1 MAEVTLEVSRREKS
15 GKEIAKKL
23 RAAGKVPAVVYG
35 GHKEPVAIEV
45 DRKAVS
51 ELVQKS
57 DHVVRSIFLLKM
69 AGTDQQRY
77 AMIKDIQIDP
87 VSRRMTHIDF
97 VRVVM
102 DEVVRVTVPVHIVGT
117 AIGVKEGGILDWQ
130 VRDLH
135 VECLPNAIPDKID
148 IDVTALGS
156 HDYLRVSD
164 LTLPEGVKVLED
176 PERVVVGVT
185 HLRAEVVEPTAEAAA
200 AAAPA
205 EPEVIKTMLA
215 HMQAVTNSG
224 TVPVRTKEFVATLV
238 SRLNRCEY

>member
-57 DHVVRSIFLLKM
+57 EHGVRSIFLLKM
-69 AGTDQQRY
+69 SGTDQQRH

-87 VSRRMTHIDF
+87 ISRRMTHIDF

-135 VECLPNAIPDKID
+135 VECLPNAIPDKIA
-148 IDVTALGS
+148 IDVTALGN
-156 HDYLRVSD
+156 HDYYRVSD
-164 LTLPEGVKVLED
+164 LKLPEGVKVLED
-176 PERVVVGVT
+176 LERVVVGVT
-185 HLRAEVVEPTAEAAA
+185 QMRAEVVEPTAEAAVA
-200 AAAPA
+200 AATPA
-205 EPEVIKTMLA
+205 EPEVIKK
-215 HMQAVTNSG
+215 G
-224 TVPVRTKEFVATLV
+224 KPEDEKEK
-238 SRLNRCEY
+238 